1 MKTITS
7 ILGVFAMVLSVQAK
21 DIIQNVKVT
30 HATVYLK
37 GAKVTAKTQFDL
49 PKGKNYVRLE
59 NLPRDLNP
67 NTISINLPKTVSL
80 MSVTPEIQTPRPYNA
95 NAEELRLQDELN
107 RNNRKIQLISYQITL
122 INKEKAKK
130 VKKLDK
136 KIYGKLKKTKTKNV
150 AQLDELTAQYDK
162 KIAAT
167 VSALASLEE
176 QRKELLD
183 RNKAIQEQINKGK
196 PANTK
201 TMGYDVVLELDN
213 DTEQNIELAI
223 SYLVENAGWVPNYDI
238 RAQSDKKMVEI
249 SYKGKIYQNTGQE
262 WNDIKL
268 SVSSY
273 KPNYNTVRPVLNP
286 LYATEHIQYQ
296 PPVYPGYTYSHGAT
310 TSAGT
315 FAESA
320 TTLSSGNLYNY
331 SPITVTENL
340 YKVSELDVH
349 LAETATWKAVT
360 NSPLSVI
367 YELHKNHTIPNTM
380 NPQHVFLDSKE
391 VNADYVYHAV
401 PSISSEVHLLAKI
414 KEWNQLN
421 LMGGE
426 AFLFLGDNFVG
437 KTVIDSKYLEDELPI
452 ALGTDERILVRRARL
467 SDKLAN
473 KMKGDDDDQEQSEF
487 HAYEITYKNNMS
499 FDIVLEILDQLP
511 VTQDERILIT
521 DGQYGA
527 AERSETSGALLWT
540 YQVAPGKSG
549 KFEFSYKITH
559 PKRLKIMFKR

>member
-1 MKTITS
+1 
-7 ILGVFAMVLSVQAK
+7 
-21 DIIQNVKVT
+21 
-30 HATVYLK
+30 
-37 GAKVTAKTQFDL
+37 VTAKTQFDL

-268 SVSSY
+268 AVSSY

-286 LYATEHIQYQ
+286 LYATEHLQYQ
-296 PPVYPGYTYSHGAT
+296 PPVYQGHTYSYDAT
-310 TSAGT
+310 TSAGA

-320 TTLSSGNLYNY
+320 TTLSNGNLYNY
-331 SPITVTENL
+331 APITVTENL

-349 LAETATWKAVT
+349 LAETATWNAVA

-367 YELHKNHTIPNTM
+367 YELHKNHTIPSTM

-391 VNADYVYHAV
+391 VSADYVYHAV
-401 PSISSEVHLLAKI
+401 PSISSEVHLLAKV
-414 KEWNQLN
+414 KAWNELN

-437 KTVIDSKYLEDELPI
+437 KTVINSQYMEDELPI
-452 ALGTDERILVRRARL
+452 ALGTDERILVRRTRL
-467 SDKLAN
+467 AHKSEN
-473 KMKGDDDDQEQSEF
+473 KMTGDDAEQDQEQSEY

-499 FDIVLEILDQLP
+499 FDVVLEILDQLP
-511 VTQDERILIT
+511 LSLTQRIKIL
-521 DGQYGA
+521 D
-527 AERSETSGALLWT
+527 AEYEDAEFNPSTGALLWT
-540 YQVAPGKSG
+540 RELDAGKSG
-549 KFEFSYKITH
+549 KVVFSYKVVHDKST
-559 PKRLKIMFKR
+559 LVQFKRG